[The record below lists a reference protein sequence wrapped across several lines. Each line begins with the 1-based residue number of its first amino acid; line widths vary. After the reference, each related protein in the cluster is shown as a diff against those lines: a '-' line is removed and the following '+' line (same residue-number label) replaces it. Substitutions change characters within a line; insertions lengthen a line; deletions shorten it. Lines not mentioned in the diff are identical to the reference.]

1 VPYFWQATLDPGQLF
16 WSGRVFSG
24 KAKMAAPLDQDR
36 NVLVS
41 ELRADVVPAE
51 EPSFSGGAPSVPS
64 FEALYDQWFE
74 DVSRWVRAL
83 GAREADRD
91 DLVQDIFLVVHRR
104 LSDFDG
110 QNVAGWLYQIA
121 RRKVRDHR
129 RLLWVKQLF
138 GTSSLAPADAMLSTE
153 RGPLDELETK
163 QKRELLEELLTK
175 LNADQRAAF
184 VLFEIE
190 GNSGEEIAALQNV
203 PINTVWARIHKARK
217 KLQEQAERVEKRKPP
232 GRSA

>member
-1 VPYFWQATLDPGQLF
+1 
-16 WSGRVFSG
+16 
-24 KAKMAAPLDQDR
+24 MAAPLDQDT
-36 NVLVS
+36 NLLVG
-41 ELRADVVPAE
+41 ELRAQAASSA
-51 EPSFSGGAPSVPS
+51 EPSVEREAPTDLS
-64 FEALYDQWFE
+64 FEALYDRWFE

-104 LSDFDG
+104 LPDFDG

-138 GTSSLAPADAMLSTE
+138 GSSSVPLAEGTLTTE
-153 RGPLDELETK
+153 QSPLRELETK
-163 QKRELLEELLTK
+163 QRRELLDDLLGK
-175 LNADQRAAF
+175 LNPDQRAAF
-184 VLFEIE
+184 TLFEIE
-190 GNSGEEIAALQNV
+190 GNSGEEIAAVQRV

-217 KLQEQAERVEKRKPP
+217 KLQEHAQRMEKLQSRR
-232 GRSA
+232 RSP

>member
-1 VPYFWQATLDPGQLF
+1 
-16 WSGRVFSG
+16 
-24 KAKMAAPLDQDR
+24 MAAPLDHDR

-41 ELRADVVPAE
+41 KLRADVAPAE
-51 EPSFSGGAPSVPS
+51 TPSPDGSGASELS
-64 FEALYDQWFE
+64 FEALYDQWFG

-121 RRKVRDHR
+121 RRKVRDYR
-129 RLLWVKQLF
+129 RLLWVKHLF
-138 GTSSLAPADAMLSTE
+138 GSSSPPLADAMLATRQS
-153 RGPLDELETK
+153 PLDELLTK
-163 QKRELLEELLTK
+163 QKRDLLEQLLDK
-175 LNADQRAAF
+175 LNEDQRAAF

-190 GNSGEEIAALQNV
+190 GNSGEEIAVMQGV

-217 KLQEQAERVEKRKPP
+217 KLQDQAERAEKRLAR
-232 GRSA
+232 RSVT